1 MGSSWWR
8 SGLACLLLPAACTG
22 GDAPRIV
29 DCESAGALEPFC
41 GFENPEDLVVLPGG
55 DWLLGS
61 QMRSQAGA
69 SPKTESPIAKT
80 GSLIA
85 IPVARLEPRKL
96 YPPAAGS
103 QPPTR
108 PADLGDP
115 GCPGPPDPD
124 QFAPHGLDLALRPVQ
139 APLLLVVNHGGR
151 EAVEFFEIGWAEGA
165 PALWWRGCAELP
177 IPGWPNDVVAL
188 PDRGFV
194 VTRMFDAVSGFA
206 FLADGARMAL
216 GWPTGSVLE
225 WTPQSGWRDIVDIP
239 AVGPNG
245 IEVSPDGSTLYV
257 ASWGSGEVY
266 VRARV
271 GDDVPEPIAVGPHP
285 DNLTWSSDG
294 RLLVAS
300 QIGGL
305 SEISGCSAIEQG
317 VCAIP
322 FQVDSIDPETH
333 QGSVLFE
340 HDAASA
346 MGFATV
352 ALEHEGNLYLGTA
365 AGDRLARWTLP
376 TAP

>member
-1 MGSSWWR
+1 
-8 SGLACLLLPAACTG
+8 LVLAACSG
-22 GDAPRIV
+22 GEAPRIA
-29 DCESAGALEPFC
+29 DCESAGSLEPIC
-41 GFENPEDLVVLPGG
+41 RFENPEDLVALPGG

-61 QMRSQAGA
+61 QMESQAGA
-69 SPKTESPIAKT
+69 SPAGASREAKT

-85 IPVARLEPRKL
+85 IAVARLEPRKL
-96 YPPAAGS
+96 YPPESGA
-103 QPPTR
+103 PPLPGR
-108 PADLGDP
+108 PVDLGDP

-139 APLLLVVNHGGR
+139 PPLLLVVNHGGR
-151 EAVEFFEIGWAEGA
+151 EAVEFFEVGWAAGA

-177 IPGWPNDVVAL
+177 IQGWPNDVVAL
-188 PDRGFV
+188 PEQGFV
-194 VTRMFDAVSGFA
+194 VTRMFDAVAGFA
-206 FLADGARMAL
+206 FLADGVRVAL

-266 VRARV
+266 VRARE

-285 DNLTWSSDG
+285 DNLSWSSDG

-305 SEISGCSAIEQG
+305 REISGCSGIEQG

-322 FQVDSIDPETH
+322 FQVDAIDPETREV
-333 QGSVLFE
+333 SVLFA
-340 HDAASA
+340 HDATSA

-352 ALEHEGNLYLGTA
+352 ALEHEGHLYLGTA
-365 AGDRLARWTLP
+365 AGDRLARWELP